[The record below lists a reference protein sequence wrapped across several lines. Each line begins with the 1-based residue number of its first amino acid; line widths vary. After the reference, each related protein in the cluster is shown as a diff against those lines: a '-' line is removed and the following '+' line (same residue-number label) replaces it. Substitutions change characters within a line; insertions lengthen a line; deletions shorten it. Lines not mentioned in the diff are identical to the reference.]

1 MLEIELVESST
12 SINIEQISYR
22 FNKFKE
28 AGIKLAIDDFGTGMS
43 SLSYI
48 SNLNVDLIKIDRSFI
63 DGVDT
68 DPKKQAI
75 IFTAVTLAQSFDM
88 KLLAEGIE
96 TKVQA
101 DLLMQMGCLYGQG
114 YYYAKPMQAKEMKNI
129 LLSKATLPLQEY

>member
-12 SINIEQISYR
+12 SINLEQISYR

-28 AGIKLAIDDFGTGMS
+28 AGIRLAIDDFGTGMS

-68 DPKKQAI
+68 DPKKTNHHFYCCDVSP
-75 IFTAVTLAQSFDM
+75 IF
-88 KLLAEGIE
+88 
-96 TKVQA
+96 
-101 DLLMQMGCLYGQG
+101 
-114 YYYAKPMQAKEMKNI
+114 
-129 LLSKATLPLQEY
+129 